1 MNSLTANNRLS
12 QQLVVSVAEHLL
24 LRHECRLPN
33 HLAVSN
39 HRELY
44 HLRKDYPHECFS
56 PLWKFRRDFV
66 ECEGPPAH

>member
-33 HLAVSN
+33 HLAVS
-39 HRELY
+39 LY
-44 HLRKDYPHECFS
+44 DRINDAALLASLINLSLNPSEVRGRK
-56 PLWKFRRDFV
+56 
-66 ECEGPPAH
+66 

>member
-39 HRELY
+39 H
-44 HLRKDYPHECFS
+44 
-56 PLWKFRRDFV
+56 
-66 ECEGPPAH
+66 

>member
-39 HRELY
+39 HRDPY
-44 HLRKDYPHECFS
+44 FKASYDNVDYSQIPVG
-56 PLWKFRRDFV
+56 FR
-66 ECEGPPAH
+66 G